1 MSDLFAD
8 LPWFLQEYVHNNRW
22 TSFRNIQLDTYEAF
36 CRTEGHI
43 LISAGTSSGKT
54 EAAMFPII
62 ASVYGQC
69 QDGISVL
76 YVGPLKALIDDQFER
91 IEPILRD
98 SGIKITGW
106 HGDISQYRKQKTVKG
121 PSGIL
126 QITPESLQNIV
137 TNRRDELTR
146 LFGNLRYVVIDEVH
160 AFMNSERGL
169 QLLCCLEVLE
179 RTAGC
184 RPRRLGLSA
193 TISDKDSACGWLS
206 ANTGRDTA
214 VVSDDSIGSRTI
226 GIRYNLFPSDKDDG
240 DNYRQKAV
248 TRYYRELYSDISGR
262 SCIVFANSRDSAE
275 KTAHGLSK
283 MAELAGRPGNVFIHH
298 GSVSRE
304 LRHNAE
310 EALKDRNA
318 KNTVV
323 STVTLEL
330 GIDIGNLDRIVQIGP
345 PYTCSSLVQRM
356 GRSGRRGEAQNLVLY
371 CNDDLTRYWTE
382 IDGMSVDLLRSIAMT
397 ELVLKDRWVESPS
410 VRTLPYGLL
419 YHQTLQYLIP
429 GTGAKFKELADNV
442 LSLYPFRNIDRNDYR
457 TLLRHMVKTGQL
469 ERMEDGTL
477 LIGDKGERMAF
488 NREFCAV
495 FSTGREFDIS
505 FEGKVIGSVQVVPSV
520 GTLIQLAGR
529 VWEVTE
535 VEAKEHRAKVIESDG
550 TANTPWTSG
559 IPGIDTMVLRKMKEI
574 LMGTTDY
581 PYLDE
586 EAKKCLAFCRRLGY
600 EQEWTKTFSR
610 RSGGYR
616 IYPWMGSRR
625 FDTLKRA
632 LLAIPDVDRVRCRSP
647 YYIDVATDLSEYQ
660 LRSWVNEILETTD
673 GRDLV
678 SDTDDLQIGKYDEH
692 VPESLLIK
700 QFLRDELDTGFEL

>member
-36 CRTEGHI
+36 RRTEGHI

-69 QDGISVL
+69 QESISVL
-76 YVGPLKALIDDQFER
+76 YIGPLKALIDDQFER

-106 HGDISQYRKQKTVKG
+106 HGDISQYRKNKTVKD

-137 TNRRDELTR
+137 TNRRDDLER
-146 LFGNLRYVVIDEVH
+146 LFGDLRYVVIDEVH

-179 RTAGC
+179 RIAGC

-193 TISDKDSACGWLS
+193 TISDKDSACRWLS
-206 ANTGRDTA
+206 ANTGMDTE
-214 VVSDDSIGSRTI
+214 VVSDDSIGSRSIT
-226 GIRYNLFPSDKDDG
+226 IRYNLFPSDRNDE

-248 TRYYRELYSDISGR
+248 TRYYRELYSDVVGR
-262 SCIVFANSRDSAE
+262 SCIVFTNSRDSAE
-275 KTAHGLSK
+275 KTAHSLSK
-283 MAELAGRPGNVFIHH
+283 MAELNGRPGNIFIHH
-298 GSVSRE
+298 GSVSHE

-310 EALKDRNA
+310 EALKNREA

-356 GRSGRRGEAQNLVLY
+356 GRSGRRGDAQNLILY
-371 CNDDLTRYWTE
+371 CNDDLTKYWTE

-442 LSLYPFRNIDRNDYR
+442 LSLYPFRGIERNDYR

-477 LIGDKGERMAF
+477 LIGDKGERVAF
-488 NREFCAV
+488 NREFCSV
-495 FSTGREFDIS
+495 FSAGKEYDIY
-505 FEGKVIGSVQVVPSV
+505 FEGKSIGSVQVLPSV

-550 TANTPWTSG
+550 SVNTPWTSG
-559 IPGIDTMVLRKMKEI
+559 IPGIDTRILKKMKEI
-574 LMGTTDY
+574 LMGAEEF
-581 PYLDE
+581 PYLDD
-586 EAKKCLAFCRRLGY
+586 EAKKCLAFCRQLGY
-600 EQEWTKTFSR
+600 EQEWSRTFVK

-616 IYPWMGSRR
+616 IYPWVGSRQ

-632 LLAIPDVDRVRCRSP
+632 LLAVPDVDKVRCRSP
-647 YYIDVATDLSEYQ
+647 YYMDVATDLSESQ
-660 LRSWVNEILETTD
+660 LRSCVNDILETTD
-673 GRDLV
+673 GKNLV
-678 SDTDDLQIGKYDEH
+678 NDTDDLQMGKYDEC

-700 QFLRDELDTGFEL
+700 QFLRDELDTDFDF